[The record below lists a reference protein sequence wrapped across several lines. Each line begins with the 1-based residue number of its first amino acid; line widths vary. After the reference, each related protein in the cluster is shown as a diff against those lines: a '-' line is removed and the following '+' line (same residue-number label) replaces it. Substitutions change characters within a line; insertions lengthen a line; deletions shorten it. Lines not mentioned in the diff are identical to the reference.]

1 MSYVLTAGKEDGAV
15 REEEEATSEQL
26 SDGPQDE
33 TDFPT
38 PPVSASCTQSNTLY
52 T

>member
-15 REEEEATSEQL
+15 REEEATSEQL

-38 PPVSASCTQSNTLY
+38 PPVSDSCAQLNTLY